1 MHPPYAPTVCAHR
14 MRPPYAPTVCTH
26 RTHPPYAPT
35 VRTHRT
41 HPPYAPTIRTHRMH
55 PPYAPTVCTHR
66 MQDAVTW
73 TNLGALYLKTDRVKL
88 ANEAFNRAHSADPQY
103 PPSWTGQGM
112 VAQIV
117 GNSFEALDHFRHSS
131 ELLFA
136 VSCSTSLCGPYSSH
150 PSIFLTA
157 GELSLP
163 CPLGVFQS
171 VHPPPGQGSAPC
183 LGAAAASDRASGA
196 TGSGRTGEA
205 QQ

>member
-1 MHPPYAPTVCAHR
+1 
-14 MRPPYAPTVCTH
+14 
-26 RTHPPYAPT
+26 
-35 VRTHRT
+35 
-41 HPPYAPTIRTHRMH
+41 
-55 PPYAPTVCTHR
+55 

-103 PPSWTGQGM
+103 APAWTGQGM

-117 GNSFEALDHFRHSS
+117 GESFEALDHFRHSS

-136 VSCSTSLCGPYSSH
+136 VSCSTSLCAPYPSH
-150 PSIFLTA
+150 PSICLTA

-163 CPLGVFQS
+163 RPLGVFES

-183 LGAAAASDRASGA
+183 LGAAATGDRAGGA
-196 TGSGRTGEA
+196 AGSGRTGEA